1 MCAQAVTAER
11 PAGSPSWSAAKRSA
25 VVFAAG
31 AVPLAAGRL
40 VPLDGTAVDG
50 PALICPFRAA
60 TGLPCPL
67 CGGTRAIALLAHG
80 DGSFL
85 SYGAVWALVA
95 LIAAV
100 GGVAGI
106 ALAGIRR
113 DRWSAGRVPPRGW
126 VAAGAA
132 VVALAWAYALAH
144 ADAITES

>member
-1 MCAQAVTAER
+1 VLFAV
-11 PAGSPSWSAAKRSA
+11 
-25 VVFAAG
+25 G

-50 PALICPFRAA
+50 PALVCPFRAA

-67 CGGTRAIALLAHG
+67 CGGTRAIALAAHG
-80 DGSFL
+80 DTRFL

-100 GGVAGI
+100 AGVVGLVI
-106 ALAGIRR
+106 VWSRR
-113 DRWSAGRVPPRGW
+113 VRLPDVSARGW
-126 VAAGAA
+126 LAASAT